1 MSGKIVCRGL
11 LALAACAWLAA
22 GLMVF
27 PGCSRRTDPSAAA
40 VAPAAPPVSA
50 LTVQLT
56 RLAAAAKAKR
66 AAGARTEAEFA
77 AELKEV
83 DALLVAHASDMAEAA
98 QIAML
103 RAEFWQKMIGQPDRG
118 IALYQQVKADY
129 PGTPSAKD
137 VDEIVASIVK
147 VEAKK
152 KLEAAFTVGARFPRF
167 VEQDITSQ
175 PLTPAGRGGKV
186 VLVDFWAMWCSDC
199 MEALPNIRATYEKF
213 HEQGFDIVGVS
224 LDKEEDRAKFAPFLK
239 AKGIAWPQYF
249 DGQFWENKIAVQ
261 VGVHRLPTNYLL
273 DRDGVII
280 GRDLEGPA
288 LGAAVAA
295 ALKK

>member
-1 MSGKIVCRGL
+1 M
-11 LALAACAWLAA
+11 
-22 GLMVF
+22 
-27 PGCSRRTDPSAAA
+27 
-40 VAPAAPPVSA
+40 
-50 LTVQLT
+50 LTAQLT
-56 RLAAAAKAKR
+56 PLAAAAKAKR

-83 DALLVAHASDMAEAA
+83 DALLAAHAAVPAEAA

-103 RAEFWQKMIGQPDRG
+103 RAEFWHKLLGQPDRG
-118 IALYQQVKADY
+118 IALYQQVKTDY
-129 PGTPSAKD
+129 PGTPSAKE
-137 VDEIVASIVK
+137 VDEIVAGIIK

-152 KLEAAFTVGARFPRF
+152 KLETAFTIGAHFPAF
-167 VEQDITSQ
+167 AEPDITGQ
-175 PLTPAGRGGKV
+175 QLTPAGRGGKV

-199 MEALPNIRATYEKF
+199 MEALPAILATYEKY
-213 HEQGFDIVGVS
+213 HTQGLDIVGVS

-239 AKGIAWPQYF
+239 AKGITWPQHF
-249 DGQFWENKIAVQ
+249 DGQFWENKIARQ

-280 GRDLEGPA
+280 GRDLEDAA
-288 LGAAVAA
+288 LSAAVAA